1 MELECVF
8 GMLGSSASLLTATY
22 TLQFSC
28 SMLPAGVPTAAPT
41 SVSIRNPQ
49 SQFKTKSQSQPPTWS
64 AAGVRSWPEP
74 SLTGPVGSAGNCTI
88 IIDFELC
95 LTRNVDVLPA
105 SVQRSAFGVLH
116 PTDAGKPAMR
126 FHVFNPTPLWP
137 TGFDSWPGLAR
148 DCIENLFAT
157 EVKYLIIANTR
168 SAKNQPTKRV

>member
-1 MELECVF
+1 MCVWNARLFCFPAHCNLHATIFMFNAACWCPNCSSNFGLHPKSPIPIQNQIPIPASDLVGSRSSEL
-8 GMLGSSASLLTATY
+8 ARA
-22 TLQFSC
+22 
-28 SMLPAGVPTAAPT
+28 
-41 SVSIRNPQ
+41 
-49 SQFKTKSQSQPPTWS
+49 K
-64 AAGVRSWPEP
+64 P

-137 TGFDSWPGLAR
+137 TRFDSWPGLAR
-148 DCIENLFAT
+148 DCIGNLFAT